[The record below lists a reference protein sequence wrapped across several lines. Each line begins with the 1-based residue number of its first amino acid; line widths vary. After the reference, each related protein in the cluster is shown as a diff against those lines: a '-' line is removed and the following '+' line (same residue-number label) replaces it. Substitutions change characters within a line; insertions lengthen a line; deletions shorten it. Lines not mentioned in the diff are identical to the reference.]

1 MTTTTSGA
9 VRAAAIVERSA
20 MSIAAIS
27 SAFAPLMHAGSSVE
41 PVAAVAAV
49 PRSAPV
55 ASHAGGRRRE
65 LIDTTAHA
73 LGMTASLDNHAEQAV
88 FRFAH
93 ALMHDLRAVAG
104 DRSDPGSA
112 PDVGH
117 SAWSDLPQRLSALAT
132 AASQPSIAASELPDT
147 PNPLTPAT
155 AALHIMKV
163 PTSRLLEAFVSLQR
177 AVGQQ
182 VEAVTPAQTR
192 SALAEMVQRLAAV
205 ASPSSGGAIEAGA
218 VLDLRA

>member
-1 MTTTTSGA
+1 
-9 VRAAAIVERSA
+9 

-27 SAFAPLMHAGSSVE
+27 SAFVPLMRAGSSVE

-49 PRSAPV
+49 PHSAP
-55 ASHAGGRRRE
+55 AAAHAGGRRRE
-65 LIDTTAHA
+65 LIDATAHA
-73 LGMTASLDNHAEQAV
+73 LGVTPSLDNHAEQAV

-104 DRSDPGSA
+104 DRSDSGST
-112 PDVGH
+112 PKSGS

-132 AASQPSIAASELPDT
+132 AASQPPAAEAELPDT

-163 PTSRLLEAFVSLQR
+163 PSSRLLEAFASLQR
-177 AVGQQ
+177 AIGQQ
-182 VEAVTPAQTR
+182 AEPVTPAQTR
-192 SALAEMVQRLAAV
+192 AALAEMAQRLAAM
-205 ASPSSGGAIEAGA
+205 ASPSSGSAIEAGA
-218 VLDLRA
+218 VLDVRA

>member
-1 MTTTTSGA
+1 
-9 VRAAAIVERSA
+9 

-27 SAFAPLMHAGSSVE
+27 SAFIPLMRAGSSVE

-49 PRSAPV
+49 PPSSPV
-55 ASHAGGRRRE
+55 AAHAGGRRRE
-65 LIDTTAHA
+65 LIDATAHA
-73 LGMTASLDNHAEQAV
+73 LGMTPSPDNHAEQAV

-104 DRSDPGSA
+104 DRSDFGSA
-112 PDVGH
+112 PDAGP

-132 AASQPSIAASELPDT
+132 AASQPLLVAAELPDT

-163 PTSRLLEAFVSLQR
+163 PSSRLLEAFVSLQR
-177 AVGQQ
+177 AIGLQA
-182 VEAVTPAQTR
+182 EAATPAQTR
-192 SALAEMVQRLAAV
+192 AALAEMAQRLAAV
-205 ASPSSGGAIEAGA
+205 ASPSSGSAIEAGA
-218 VLDLRA
+218 VVDVRA